1 MRPLQRGTM
10 PTIIM
15 MCTMRCPLL
24 ERAGK
29 LHTAYPEEILTIMPD
44 VIISSYQQE
53 AAEQL
58 QNETGIPVVCVRYTS
73 TDFIN
78 ETFYTGMRLL
88 AQVTGEAHGTL

>member
-1 MRPLQRGTM
+1 M

-24 ERAGK
+24 ERAGGTSY
-29 LHTAYPEEILTIMPD
+29 TAYPEEILTIMPD

-78 ETFYTGMRLL
+78 ETFYTGMQAFGR
-88 AQVTGEAHGTL
+88 GDGDRTL